1 MCADES
7 KQQVV
12 AEFDEALYRDEAVVD
27 AKTQAMLDR
36 RRAVSYL
43 IGLAPWLV
51 GLLLAMGWACVSV
64 YRGMMESGYTH

>member
-1 MCADES
+1 M
-7 KQQVV
+7 
-12 AEFDEALYRDEAVVD
+12 D